1 MDIVVRTDGSP
12 EALLP
17 TIRQRIHE
25 LDTELARASVSTMDQ
40 WVSNN
45 AAQPRINAILLG
57 GFAAIA
63 LAIAAIGIYGVLAY
77 SVNQR
82 TREIGL
88 RMALGSMTG
97 GLPHLIVGEG
107 MKVVLTGIGIG
118 LLGGL
123 ALGRVV
129 ASLVFGVA
137 VRDPVTFGAVAA
149 LLAGVG
155 LAACAIPARRA
166 SRIDPVVALR
176 DE

>member
-1 MDIVVRTDGSP
+1 M
-12 EALLP
+12 
-17 TIRQRIHE
+17 
-25 LDTELARASVSTMDQ
+25 
-40 WVSNN
+40 
-45 AAQPRINAILLG
+45 
-57 GFAAIA
+57 
-63 LAIAAIGIYGVLAY
+63 LAY

-88 RMALGSMTG
+88 RMALGSKPG
-97 GLPHLIVGEG
+97 GVLHLIVGEG

-137 VRDPVTFGAVAA
+137 VRDPVTFGTVTVV
-149 LLAGVG
+149 LTGVE
-155 LAACAIPARRA
+155 LAACTIPARRA